1 MTAHANAL
9 GAASIGVSACALA
22 IGTLLRGGV
31 FRYLLVVP
39 VGVLF
44 GAAIVAATRRAGR
57 RRESGEVR
65 PGEIVLHQVVV
76 WMGVGALMGVTLGL
90 ASALPMVTWMLPV
103 MVGVSLIAAGVGA
116 RVGKE
121 QVCAKCDYP
130 FIEPTESDPSPEVC
144 PECGAAWLRPDG
156 TRAGRGK
163 RVPVLAWAGAA
174 VLTVGVLA
182 FAWRLQGV
190 FGLARHMPT
199 GLLVMQAVNGQG
211 GGFYN
216 WKELETRKL
225 DAAQVRRL
233 ATALLDDRRSGLC
246 RRRSEGNSW
255 LDAQMLA
262 GTLPPDLVQRFYED
276 TFSPRLFAPATAR
289 VGVPLTVRLSGAH
302 ETIVPALGLPRLYL
316 EGFYAGDEP
325 VPREDGGR
333 VGSMFFPHEITYIRH
348 PEESPDDEYFLKSPS
363 VTFTP
368 DKPGPV
374 VVRARGYICYGAWG
388 FDRSVKPSIAPDGT
402 MTPPPGSIFARELDV
417 ETTVQVAP

>member
-9 GAASIGVSACALA
+9 GAASIGVSGCALA
-22 IGTLLRGGV
+22 IGTLMRGGV

-44 GAAIVAATRRAGR
+44 GAAIVAATRRARR

-65 PGEIVLHQVVV
+65 PGEVVLHQVVV

-90 ASALPMVTWMLPV
+90 ASALPLVTWMLPV

-144 PECGAAWLRPDG
+144 PECGAPWLRSDG

-174 VLTVGVLA
+174 VVTVGVLA

-216 WKELETRKL
+216 WKELESRRL

-233 ATALLDDRRSGLC
+233 ATVILDDRRAGLRA
-246 RRRSEGNSW
+246 RRGEGGGW

-262 GTLPPDLVQRFYED
+262 GTLPPDLVRRFYED
-276 TFSPRLFAPATAR
+276 SFSPRLFAPNAVR
-289 VGVPLTVRLSGAH
+289 VGDPVTVRLSCAH
-302 ETIVPALGLPRLYL
+302 EPISAGLGLPRLYL
-316 EGFYAGDEP
+316 EGFYVGDEP
-325 VPREDGGR
+325 APREDGGR
-333 VGSMFFPHEITYIRH
+333 AGTVLFPHEISYIRH
-348 PEESPDDEYFLKSPS
+348 PDAAPLDEYFLRSPGA
-363 VTFTP
+363 TFTP
-368 DKPGPV
+368 EKPGPI
-374 VVRARGYICYGAWG
+374 VVRARGYICYGPWG
-388 FDRSVKPSIAPDGT
+388 FDRSVGPKVSPDGT
-402 MTPPPGSIFARELDV
+402 ITPPAGSDFARELDV
-417 ETTVQVAP
+417 ETTIQVSP